1 MYGPF
6 QPIEAYYKKMQK
18 PTRSAGDV
26 GNLRPLL
33 GQRFHCDI
41 SLIGLQ
47 QVPCSGFLL
56 SRWWIATEMEFSVAW
71 RHFPGDF
78 HPHGPSF
85 PLLDELVLA
94 QMPKKRFFRH
104 FPALELHQLGVWL
117 QTAVN
122 RHADLPRP
130 GEHVLVFDGRFVA
143 ERIARNGG
151 VPFHDVKGH
160 RCGSRRS
167 DRATFRM

>member
-26 GNLRPLL
+26 GNLPPLL
-33 GQRFHCDI
+33 GQRFHCDT

-47 QVPCSGFLL
+47 QVPCSGLLL
-56 SRWWIATEMEFSVAW
+56 SCWWIATEMALVDRVAW

-85 PLLDELVLA
+85 PLFHELVLA
-94 QMPKKRFFRH
+94 QMP
-104 FPALELHQLGVWL
+104 E
-117 QTAVN
+117 
-122 RHADLPRP
+122 
-130 GEHVLVFDGRFVA
+130 
-143 ERIARNGG
+143 
-151 VPFHDVKGH
+151 
-160 RCGSRRS
+160 
-167 DRATFRM
+167 